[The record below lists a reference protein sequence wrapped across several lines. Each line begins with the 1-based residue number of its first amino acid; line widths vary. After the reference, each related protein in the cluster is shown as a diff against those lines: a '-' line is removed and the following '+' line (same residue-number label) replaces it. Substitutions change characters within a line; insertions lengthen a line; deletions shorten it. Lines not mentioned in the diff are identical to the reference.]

1 MERKILS
8 LPIMM
13 RTITTNLYL
22 LNLVEHQSATV
33 VNKDGLIET
42 VGSGEPRIDYKDDS
56 KGALLLEPS
65 RTNLFPYSEDFSD
78 ASWSKQ
84 NVSLTSNYE
93 LSPSGNLTADR
104 VITTNTGVDLYQD
117 ISVVENTSYQLT
129 FYAKLRD
136 GEDIQARFY
145 DLSNSSNISYVNY
158 SSQLSDNEWKRVE
171 IEVTTPLGC
180 TSLRVW
186 LVALT
191 STVIDV
197 SYWGAQLEEGSYATS
212 YIPTQGSSVTRLA
225 DVCSQTVPSGIIGQT
240 EGTMY
245 FQTNKL
251 FSSGTRSIALAY
263 TSGSSYYQIYL
274 TSSNQIRVDVNGSL
288 LVITSAINLNILN
301 KIAFA
306 YKSGENIL
314 YVNGVELASSTS
326 TTIPTSLNDFYLGN
340 SLGNE
345 QSGSY
350 KDFKLYNTRLSNAE
364 LQALTT

>member
-1 MERKILS
+1 M
-8 LPIMM
+8 
-13 RTITTNLYL
+13 
-22 LNLVEHQSATV
+22 
-33 VNKDGLIET
+33 
-42 VGSGEPRIDYKDDS
+42 
-56 KGALLLEPS
+56 LEPS

-212 YIPTQGSSVTRLA
+212 YIPTQGSISNEVA

>member
-1 MERKILS
+1 MNTLKFGNGEWYGKEGTILAYNDENYNYKPLPFNFERDSK
-8 LPIMM
+8 
-13 RTITTNLYL
+13 
-22 LNLVEHQSATV
+22 ATV
-33 VNKDGLIET
+33 INKDGLIET
-42 VGSGEPRIDYKDDS
+42 VGSDVPRIDYKDS
-56 KGALLLEPS
+56 AEGALLLEPQ
-65 RTNLFPYSEDFSD
+65 RTNLVTYSEDFSQWFKIGG
-78 ASWSKQ
+78 AT
-84 NVSLTSNYE
+84 LTSNYSVSPDGTQNSSRMQMNVSDKFYINVALNGDISFAVYLKGVGQIRLRDNTSTGLKDVTLTSEWVRYE
-93 LSPSGNLTADR
+93 LNFNATISNFQ
-104 VITTNTGVDLYQD
+104 IEQQTGV
-117 ISVVENTSYQLT
+117 
-129 FYAKLRD
+129 
-136 GEDIQARFY
+136 
-145 DLSNSSNISYVNY
+145 
-158 SSQLSDNEWKRVE
+158 SDFE
-171 IEVTTPLGC
+171 IF
-180 TSLRVW
+180 
-186 LVALT
+186 
-191 STVIDV
+191 
-197 SYWGAQLEEGSYATS
+197 GAQLEEGSYATS
-212 YIPTQGSSVTRLA
+212 YIPTQGSIVTRNQ

-350 KDFKLYNTRLSNAE
+350 QDFKLYNTRLSNTE